1 MKQKK
6 DHILLLLLLAAGLL
20 TGCAA
25 DDTRT
30 DGDGSEIHFNVTEW
44 QSMDNTRA
52 TIQTEGILTSGSF
65 QVDAYMDATTDK
77 YIDDQT
83 VTYSAGQWLLPQKYF
98 WPLTHDLTFV
108 AYMPTSLPGNT
119 CITKASPTYY
129 NHTDGPSFVCTDL
142 PMSNAG
148 QFSLQEFVYAVAQDQ
163 NKASQGATGVTLAFH
178 HTMSKITLHVMKP
191 HRKVTINKITF
202 KNLYNNGTYVHNGMV
217 WTPTGSPTDLVI
229 IPDPISDLDANAQE
243 LTNISN
249 PLLTLPQSY
258 TAANQIEVKLQF
270 WKMDGSGKED
280 ELTLTFNNPISEWE
294 IGKSYNYTLNLSES
308 HNIRFGV
315 LVTNW
320 NDDGVADNSN
330 FTYDVDLM
338 LTVDNW
344 DQDGVADVVSYSY
357 DVDFMLNVDDWDDD
371 GTDALDYNN

>member
-1 MKQKK
+1 MKRTK

-20 TGCAA
+20 TGCTA
-25 DDTRT
+25 DDTQT
-30 DGDGSEIHFNVTEW
+30 DGDGSEIHFEVTEW
-44 QSMDNTRA
+44 QTMSGTRA
-52 TIQTEGILTSGSF
+52 NTMTEGLLATNGSF
-65 QVDAYMDATTDK
+65 QVDAFTGTTDTK
-77 YIDDQT
+77 YIDDKSVIYT
-83 VTYSAGQWLLPQKYF
+83 SGQWQFAKKIF
-98 WPLTHDLTFV
+98 WPATDLTFV
-108 AYMPTSLPGNT
+108 AYMPASLPGNT
-119 CITKASPTYY
+119 CITKANPYY
-129 NHTDGPSFVCTDL
+129 SYTDGPSFVCTAL

-148 QFSLQEFVYAVAQDQ
+148 QYTLKEFIYAVAKDQ
-163 NKASQGATGVTLAFH
+163 NKAGNGATGVTLAFH

-202 KNLYNNGTYVHNGMV
+202 KNLYNNGTYLHRTAT
-217 WTPTGSPTDLVI
+217 WTPTGSQTNLVI
-229 IPDPISDLDANAQE
+229 TPDPMTDLDANAQE

-249 PLLTLPQSY
+249 PLLMLPQSY
-258 TAANQIEVKLQF
+258 TAASQIEVKLQY
-270 WKMDGSGKED
+270 WKMDDSGKED

-344 DQDGVADVVSYSY
+344 DRDGVADVVSFSY
-357 DVDFMLNVDDWDDD
+357 DADFMLKVDDWDDD
-371 GTDALDYNN
+371 GTDNLDYNN